1 VREDQADGLL
11 ESVVQIMIDTGQTSM
26 LDRCRHRPS
35 LGIASANGSTSLRIS
50 VPHVVVP
57 SGTGNLRNHFTDV
70 IIKLRCVSQLLST
83 GYRQVF
89 KETLL
94 SCKHNRIAA

>member
-11 ESVVQIMIDTGQTSM
+11 ESVVQIMLDTGQTGM
-26 LDRCRHRPS
+26 LDRRGHRPS
-35 LGIASANGSTSLRIS
+35 LGMASAKGGTSLRVS
-50 VPHVVVP
+50 VSHVVVP
-57 SGTGNLRNHFTDV
+57 SGTGNLRNHFADV
-70 IIKLRCVSQLLST
+70 IIKLRCVSQLLSI